1 MSYGAD
7 IAWKRK
13 LVYRD
18 QKDENYT
25 LKYNYLPE
33 NNPWINLSTQFSYS
47 KTTQNDT
54 RPEKASSVFLGTLG
68 NQSWITYSD
77 LTFDIN
83 NTSILILKV
92 LGMNYYLVCNG

>member
-1 MSYGAD
+1 M
-7 IAWKRK
+7 KRK

-18 QKDENYT
+18 QKDKNYT

-54 RPEKASSVFLGTLG
+54 RLEKAPPVFLGTLG

-77 LTFDIN
+77 LTFDII
-83 NTSILILKV
+83 TQVLLISKV

>member
-54 RPEKASSVFLGTLG
+54 RPKKPLLCISGYTR
-68 NQSWITYSD
+68 
-77 LTFDIN
+77 
-83 NTSILILKV
+83 
-92 LGMNYYLVCNG
+92 